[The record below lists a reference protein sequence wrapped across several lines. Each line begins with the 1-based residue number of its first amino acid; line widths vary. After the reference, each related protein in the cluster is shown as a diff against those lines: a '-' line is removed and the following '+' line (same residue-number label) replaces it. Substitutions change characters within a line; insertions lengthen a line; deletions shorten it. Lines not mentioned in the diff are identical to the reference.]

1 MTFPQNS
8 EPQLLVI
15 TIKEPDGDNHRVIK
29 TRDGK
34 WKIPVFYPFNTK
46 AKFGDTQEVI
56 RADYMVRDENG
67 NLVEFDFPPGQYA
80 ATVTRGD
87 QKDGTDGG
95 VSWNYYWKVSKIE
108 IPNHAKNINDAGAEK
123 DRRKPL
129 ENITKPDV
137 QEETVSDKKVWQPT
151 ETPAKKSHAIAYMA
165 LRHDSAELT
174 APLIQSACDRI
185 FRDITDE
192 EMAEDPDVFKLRFN
206 DYIGVWLSNWI
217 TEITELGYESLKENN
232 LLPERDW

>member
-1 MTFPQNS
+1 
-8 EPQLLVI
+8 
-15 TIKEPDGDNHRVIK
+15 
-29 TRDGK
+29 
-34 WKIPVFYPFNTK
+34 
-46 AKFGDTQEVI
+46 
-56 RADYMVRDENG
+56 
-67 NLVEFDFPPGQYA
+67 
-80 ATVTRGD
+80 
-87 QKDGTDGG
+87 
-95 VSWNYYWKVSKIE
+95 
-108 IPNHAKNINDAGAEK
+108 
-123 DRRKPL
+123 
-129 ENITKPDV
+129 
-137 QEETVSDKKVWQPT
+137 
-151 ETPAKKSHAIAYMA
+151 MA